1 MFVDAHAEVGYP
13 FIQYLMHTRNQ
24 RNRDLGFVMSELVQ
38 GGSLNS
44 YTMPPYYPCQPVVP
58 AGSTVRQRVCMGPRA
73 GAAQTRLC
81 VYLLP
86 PPAMEPVVM
95 FWTGRCW
102 AVDRTWDSYLHRINY
117 WQGLSEEERAALRRH
132 TRSDCE
138 ATVLT
143 YEMVSELR
151 EYAQFR
157 RNEVIEIDD

>member
-1 MFVDAHAEVGYP
+1 
-13 FIQYLMHTRNQ
+13 
-24 RNRDLGFVMSELVQ
+24 
-38 GGSLNS
+38 
-44 YTMPPYYPCQPVVP
+44 
-58 AGSTVRQRVCMGPRA
+58 MGPGP
-73 GAAQTRLC
+73 GAAKTRLC

-86 PPAMEPVVM
+86 PPAMEPVAM

-102 AVDRTWDSYLHRINY
+102 AVDRTWDSYSHRINY
-117 WQGLSEEERAALRRH
+117 WEGLSEEERAALPRR

-151 EYAQFR
+151 EYAEYR

>member
-1 MFVDAHAEVGYP
+1 LSNA
-13 FIQYLMHTRNQ
+13 Q
-24 RNRDLGFVMSELVQ
+24 RMCLGFVMSELVQ

-44 YTMPPYYPCQPVVP
+44 YTMPPYYPVMSWQPVVP
-58 AGSTVRQRVCMGPRA
+58 AGSTVRQRVCTGPKA
-73 GAAQTRLC
+73 GGARTRLC

-102 AVDRTWDSYLHRINY
+102 LVDSTWDSYLHRINY
-117 WQGLSEEERAALRRH
+117 WQGLSEEEQAALPLP

-138 ATVLT
+138 ATVST

-151 EYAQFR
+151 VYAQLR